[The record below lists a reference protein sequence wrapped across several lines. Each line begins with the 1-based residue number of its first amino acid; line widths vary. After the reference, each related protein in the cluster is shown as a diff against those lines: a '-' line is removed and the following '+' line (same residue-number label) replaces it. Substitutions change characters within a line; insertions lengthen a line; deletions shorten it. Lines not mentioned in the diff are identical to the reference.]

1 MVRFSPEYEV
11 AHEQV
16 KNGAIGRAGVIR
28 LRRSAVA
35 SAMND
40 ADTCLFQQI
49 GLREFDWLRGTFGEV
64 ERVMAREVKCE
75 TVHYALVMLRM
86 AGGAIA
92 HVELELSGSEVTEHT
107 AYELTGDQ
115 GMLSHDSR
123 ESTPI
128 RWSGGQLPLVTGIL
142 EWDSTCLNAHDLRAA
157 LEIAAAARESVV
169 TGQPVKLLHGGE
181 EG

>member
-1 MVRFSPEYEV
+1 MGRFAPEYEV

-16 KNGAIGRAGVIR
+16 KNGAIGKVGVIR
-28 LRRSAVA
+28 LKRSAPA
-35 SAMND
+35 STIND
-40 ADTCLFQQI
+40 AGTCLFQQL

-64 ERVMAREVKCE
+64 ERVMAREVKRE
-75 TVHYALVMLRM
+75 TVHYALVMLRL

-92 HVELELSGSEVTEHT
+92 HVELELSGSESSEHT

-128 RWSGGQLPLVTGIL
+128 RWSGGQLPLAIAIT
-142 EWDSTCLNAHDLRAA
+142 EWDSTCLNEYDLRAA
-157 LEIAAAARESVV
+157 QDIAAAARESVV